1 MFVRGRPATAYPK
14 GVLVILNS
22 LAAHLATADAIS
34 PGFGLAPVDL
44 IVLFSFIAATIG
56 FALYK
61 SRKQGDGENF
71 FLGGRS
77 LTWPIIGL
85 SIVAAN
91 ISTEQMVGMAGN
103 AAGGTGLAVSLWQ
116 LVGSVG
122 IVIIAWTILP
132 KFLRTGISTIPEFL
146 EYRYNVTARSIMA
159 ILTVV
164 IYVVVLLTAVLYSGG
179 VVLRTIFGLDLWIGA
194 LAMGLLAA
202 GYTAIGGLR
211 AVAFADL
218 FLGTALLVGGAIVF
232 FIGLDKVGGWSSFT
246 QVNADKLHVILPAD
260 NPDLPWT
267 GVFGGMWIVILY
279 YCGLNQFIVQ
289 RSLAAKT
296 LSEGQLGVIFAGALW
311 LLVPFVIVMPGLM
324 AHQLYADSMT
334 TPDEAFPT
342 LIRNLMG
349 PGLRGFMFAAIAGA
363 VISSLAS
370 MLNSAS
376 TIFTMDIFQRLI
388 ARGNA
393 SQKTLSLV
401 GRIAIGVSV
410 LIGCLLA
417 PMLDQPRFG
426 GVFQFIQ
433 QFQGYIWPGVVAAF
447 IFGIWVPRSPRIAGT
462 TSLVLG
468 PIVYLIL
475 QQTQQAELHNIHFLL
490 QVLISFLVCS
500 VVLTLLTVAMPLCE
514 PVTLPVRKEISER
527 TAPAVYVTGS
537 LVIVLVVLFI
547 CVFW

>member
-1 MFVRGRPATAYPK
+1 MSDNTNSFYMSASPVLAES
-14 GVLVILNS
+14 GVGLNT
-22 LAAHLATADAIS
+22 L
-34 PGFGLAPVDL
+34 DL
-44 IVLFSFIAATIG
+44 IVLFTFIGLTIA
-56 FALYK
+56 FALWK
-61 SRKQGDGENF
+61 SRKQQAGSDF

-77 LTWPIIGL
+77 LTWPVIGL

-116 LVGSVG
+116 LIGSVG
-122 IVIIAWTILP
+122 IVLVAWTLLP
-132 KFLRTGISTIPEFL
+132 KFLRAGISTIPEFL
-146 EYRYNVTARSIMA
+146 EYRYDVTARSIMA

-164 IYVVVLLTAVLYSGG
+164 IYIVVLLTAVLYSGG
-179 VVLRTIFGLDLWIGA
+179 VVLRTIFGLELWIGA
-194 LAMGLLAA
+194 LVMGLLAA

-218 FLGTALLVGGAIVF
+218 FLGTALLLGGAIVF
-232 FIGLDKVGGWSSFT
+232 FLGLDKIGGWGSFAEA
-246 QVNADKLHVILPAD
+246 NADKLHLILPAD

-267 GVFGGMWIVILY
+267 GVVGGMWIVILY

-289 RSLAAKT
+289 RSLAAKS

-324 AHQLYADSMT
+324 AHQLYADQLT
-334 TPDEAFPT
+334 TSDEAFPT
-342 LIRNLMG
+342 VIRNLMG

-376 TIFTMDIFQRLI
+376 TVFTMDVYQRLI
-388 ARGNA
+388 ARGKA
-393 SQKTLSLV
+393 SDKALTFV
-401 GRIAIGVSV
+401 GRITIVAAVS
-410 LIGCLLA
+410 LSCTLA

-433 QFQGYIWPGVVAAF
+433 QFQGYIWPGVVTAF
-447 IFGIWVPRSPRIAGT
+447 IFGVWVSRAPRISGT
-462 TSLVLG
+462 VALVLG
-468 PIVYLIL
+468 PVVYLIL

-490 QVLISFLVCS
+490 QVLISFGVCA
-500 VVLTLLTVAMPLCE
+500 VTLTGLTLAMPLSE
-514 PVTLPVRKEISER
+514 PIQLPVREDIATHTDKIVYIAGSVVI
-527 TAPAVYVTGS
+527 AAV
-537 LVIVLVVLFI
+537 VIFI
-547 CVFW
+547 GVFW

>member
-1 MFVRGRPATAYPK
+1 MIDNTHSLNTFGYPLFAEAQIGLNAIDFV
-14 GVLVILNS
+14 
-22 LAAHLATADAIS
+22 
-34 PGFGLAPVDL
+34 
-44 IVLFSFIAATIG
+44 VLFTFIAGTIA
-56 FALYK
+56 FALWK
-61 SRKQGDGENF
+61 SRKKSEGADF

-122 IVIIAWTILP
+122 IVLVAWTLLP
-132 KFLRTGISTIPEFL
+132 KFLRAGISTIPEFL
-146 EYRYNVTARSIMA
+146 EYRFDVTARSIMA
-159 ILTVV
+159 VLTVI

-179 VVLRTIFGLDLWIGA
+179 VVLRTIFGLELWIGA
-194 LAMGLLAA
+194 LVMGLLAA

-211 AVAFADL
+211 AVAYADL
-218 FLGTALLVGGAIVF
+218 FLGTALLLGGAIVF
-232 FIGLDKVGGWSSFT
+232 FLGLDKVGGWASFT
-246 QVNADKLHVILPAD
+246 EANADKLHLILPAD

-267 GVFGGMWIVILY
+267 GVVGGMWIVILY

-289 RSLAAKT
+289 RSLAAKS

-324 AHQLYADSMT
+324 AHQLYADELT
-334 TPDEAFPT
+334 TTDEAFPT

-376 TIFTMDIFQRLI
+376 TVFTMDVYQRLI
-388 ARGNA
+388 AKGKA
-393 SQKTLSLV
+393 SDKTLSLV
-401 GRIAIGVSV
+401 GRVTIAVAV
-410 LIGCLLA
+410 VVGCTLA
-417 PMLDQPRFG
+417 PMLDDERFG

-433 QFQGYIWPGVVAAF
+433 QFQGYIWPGVVTAF
-447 IFGIWVPRSPRIAGT
+447 IFGVWVTRAPRISGT
-462 TSLVLG
+462 VALVLG
-468 PIVYLIL
+468 PVVYLIL
-475 QQTQQAELHNIHFLL
+475 QQTQKAELHDIHFLL
-490 QVLISFLVCS
+490 QVLISFGVCA
-500 VVLTLLTVAMPLCE
+500 LTLTALTLVKPLSE
-514 PVTLPVRKEISER
+514 PIQLPVRADIAQR
-527 TAPAVYVTGS
+527 TDKVVYLAGSAV
-537 LVIVLVVLFI
+537 IAAVLIFI
-547 CVFW
+547 GVFW